1 MRIWLVSLGR
11 REGGGREKGQVERRR
26 EKGKKGGRGG
36 GREEGREGGSREK
49 GREGG
54 GYTCT
59 CTLKLSVH

>member
-26 EKGKKGGRGG
+26 EKGKKGR
-36 GREEGREGGSREK
+36 REEGEK
-49 GREGG
+49 KGGREGG

-59 CTLKLSVH
+59 RTCTLKLSVH